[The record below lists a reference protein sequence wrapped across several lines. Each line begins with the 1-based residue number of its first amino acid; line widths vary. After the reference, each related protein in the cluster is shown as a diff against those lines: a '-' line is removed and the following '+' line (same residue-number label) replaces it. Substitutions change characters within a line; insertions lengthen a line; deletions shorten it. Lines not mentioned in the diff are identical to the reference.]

1 MQYHLLVTIPFF
13 LLLHTGLALV
23 FKKAGISWWKGLIP
37 LYNVHIWLQLVG
49 RPKWW
54 LVFYMIP
61 VLNFVMGIGIILDL
75 IRSFGKQKFIDHALA
90 VIFPYIYFIYLG
102 LNKTDQYQGQEAA
115 HAHTQQKKGQVRE
128 WLDAILFAGMAALLI
143 RTFMLEAFMI
153 PTTSMEG
160 SLLAGDF
167 LFVSKFH
174 YGVRMPMAPLSVPF
188 VHNTLPLTSGT
199 KSYLDWITLPYSRL
213 PALKEVK
220 RNEIVVFNYP
230 DDDVNPDVPELGY
243 IKTISMKQ
251 NYIKR
256 CVAVGGDLL
265 EVRNGELYI
274 NNAPAWK
281 AEHLQTSYYVSGIGG
296 RRLEK
301 EGFRL
306 PPSTNANAVPVSQNQ
321 ANMSDVWE
329 LNMSEATKKRIEAI
343 PGVKIMPEI
352 SDLKTMDSMM
362 VQRYIANEKSSL
374 LGNPLDP
381 NPYSPKPKN
390 AMFPKKPDRVVW
402 TRDNF
407 GPLWI
412 PQKGATIPLNDSTIV
427 FYEKCIKVYEH
438 NTLEF
443 KDGKWLLNGVAATT
457 YTFKMNYYWMMGDNR
472 HQSLDSRYWGYV
484 PEDHIVG
491 RPWFVLFSYENG
503 PRWDRF
509 FKPASHWEP

>member
-1 MQYHLLVTIPFF
+1 MQYHLLVTLPFF
-13 LLLHTGLALV
+13 LLLHTGLALT
-23 FKKAGISWWKGLIP
+23 FKKAGESWWKGLVP
-37 LYNVHIWLQLVG
+37 LYNVYVWLQLVG

-54 LVFYMIP
+54 IVFYMIP

-75 IRSFGKQKFIDHALA
+75 VRSFGKHRFVDHALA
-90 VIFPYIYFIYLG
+90 VIFPYAYFIYLG
-102 LNKTDQYQGQEAA
+102 LNKTDQYLGVEAA
-115 HAHTQQKKGQVRE
+115 SAHKKKGQVRE

-143 RTFMLEAFMI
+143 RTLMLEAFMI

-188 VHNTLPLTSGT
+188 VHNTLPFTTGT
-199 KSYLDWITLPYSRL
+199 KSYLDWVTLPYSRL
-213 PALKEVK
+213 PALKEIK

-230 DDDVNPDVPELGY
+230 DDDVNPDVPALGF

-265 EVRNGELYI
+265 EVRRGELYI

-281 AEHLQTSYYVSGIGG
+281 AKDLQTSYFVSGIGS

-306 PPSTNANAVPVSQNQ
+306 PPSSNMNAIPQSRNPM
-321 ANMSDVWE
+321 NMVDVWE
-329 LNMSEATKKRIEAI
+329 LNMNEETKNRIAAI
-343 PGVKIMPEI
+343 PGVKVTPHI
-352 SDLKTMDSMM
+352 SDLNTMDSLERAYTIQGEFAS
-362 VQRYIANEKSSL
+362 VA
-374 LGNPLDP
+374 GNPLDP
-381 NPYSPKPKN
+381 EVYSPKPKN
-390 AMFPKKPDRVVW
+390 AVFPKHPDKVLW

-412 PQKGATIPLNDSTIV
+412 PEKGKSVPLNDSTMI
-427 FYEKCIKVYEH
+427 FYRKCIEVYEH
-438 NTLEF
+438 NTLEY
-443 KDGKWLLNGVAATT
+443 KDGKWLVNGSPATS
-457 YTFKMNYYWMMGDNR
+457 YTFQMNYYWMMGDNR
-472 HQSLDSRYWGYV
+472 HQSLDSRYWGFV

-491 RPWFVLFSYENG
+491 RPWFVLFSFEGG
-503 PRWDRF
+503 PRWNRF
-509 FKPASHWEP
+509 FKPATHWEP